1 MSMPR
6 LTLPYLSSS
15 LTSLGRTGKL
25 KFGWSETQVDVEEA
39 DPSEFRLAA
48 CRVLNGEHSS
58 SIYEWRG
65 AFWANSMYP
74 VRNVLFNAEG
84 IHGETRFRVE
94 SDNDVMWT
102 RSLAQE
108 VLTRR
113 LLARGREEGNRPR
126 KDVYGCL
133 QVRSLLRPGD
143 GHDADRETFAA
154 WAQQNLILAD
164 GRLMKKIHS
173 PSVRVGWT
181 FQSNSLTT
189 SCTPVRGTFYV
200 RGFGS
205 HEFEPGLHFRLG
217 DPAFDEAWAEA
228 EAMFGAGNR
237 YHDLAEARHRT
248 RAVRNELEAQGLLD
262 RMTIHDSVVYDPL
275 VLADVGADGWEDMG
289 QRSAVTI
296 AESIA
301 ATSSPHL
308 HQTGPK
314 REALE
319 ELKRLV
325 NIVTED
331 RPYDFQERLDR
342 ALASAS
348 DEREPARGWFVN
360 RALEQW
366 ADREISL
373 RPTVAFR
380 L

>member
-1 MSMPR
+1 MPR

-15 LTSLGRTGKL
+15 LTSTGRTGKL
-25 KFGWSETQVDVEEA
+25 KFGWSETLVEVREA

-58 SIYEWRG
+58 SIYECRG
-65 AFWANSMYP
+65 SFWASAMYP
-74 VRNVLFNAEG
+74 VRGVLFNAEG
-84 IHGETRFRVE
+84 IRGEARFGVE
-94 SDNDVMWT
+94 SENDLMWA

-113 LLARGREEGNRPR
+113 LVARGREEGNRPR
-126 KDVYGCL
+126 KDVYGCIT
-133 QVRSLLRPGD
+133 VKSLLRPGD
-143 GHDADRETFAA
+143 GHETDRETFAA

-173 PSVRVGWT
+173 PSVRIGWT
-181 FQSNSLTT
+181 FQSNSMTT
-189 SCTPVRGTFYV
+189 TCTPVRGMFYV

-217 DPAFDEAWAEA
+217 DPAFDEAWSEA
-228 EAMFGAGNR
+228 EAMFGAGDR
-237 YHDLAEARHRT
+237 YHDLAEARYRM
-248 RAVRNELEAQGLLD
+248 REVRNELEARGLLNS
-262 RMTIHDSVVYDPL
+262 MAIHDNGVYDPS

-289 QRSAVTI
+289 QRSAVSI

-308 HQTGPK
+308 HQAGPK
-314 REALE
+314 RDALE

-325 NIVTED
+325 DIVPED

-342 ALASAS
+342 ALASLPVGG
-348 DEREPARGWFVN
+348 ERARAWFVEK
-360 RALEQW
+360 ALEQW
-366 ADREISL
+366 SDRE
-373 RPTVAFR
+373 VA
-380 L
+380 LAPSQYVGLHT